1 MRPGAPRGT
10 LRRVGYLILAGIAV
24 LYVSSW
30 WWHPIRRCPKCKGES
45 RLYGALHRS
54 KWRFCHVCEGSGRA
68 PRIGAKILIA
78 LGLMTRPYDRTGG
91 LGWYLKNRRR

>member
-1 MRPGAPRGT
+1 MD
-10 LRRVGYLILAGIAV
+10 VGYVILLGAGV

-30 WWHPIRRCPKCKGES
+30 WWHPIRVCPKCKGDT
-45 RLYGALHRS
+45 RLYGALHTT

-78 LGLMTRPYDRTGG
+78 MGLMKHPYDETGG
-91 LGWYLKNRRR
+91 WGWRRKNRGHRRA